1 LECVSGAVKKGE
13 STLGVQFGV
22 LQDLEEGGR
31 RLLGERS
38 VSSGVGVSAGREG
51 VAAVVE
57 HVLREVGGDGVGLNA
72 KVAKH
77 GVGLPASEELD
88 GVLVHAGAEEGSG
101 AAGAEATR
109 TEQPR
114 GDPGGGLHGGSC
126 VAESVGDDGG
136 LEEAK
141 CAVAG
146 EVGADRGVA
155 RSVDGAEATGEAS
168 EGLAGAEAR
177 IVGGLV
183 ADLFAPDTILLVSER
198 QNSAFDEFV
207 RHFIQRRVRGAELFS
222 VGSEADIA
230 QAEGLGARG
239 RGAAVGAFGGTWE
252 PEEGDDDEVDGD
264 AVDRAFGGVSGV
276 EGIVEGADD
285 DGVDRVAAGGWVVLV
300 AHGFEEIRE

>member
-1 LECVSGAVKKGE
+1 
-13 STLGVQFGV
+13 
-22 LQDLEEGGR
+22 
-31 RLLGERS
+31 
-38 VSSGVGVSAGREG
+38 
-51 VAAVVE
+51 
-57 HVLREVGGDGVGLNA
+57 
-72 KVAKH
+72 
-77 GVGLPASEELD
+77 
-88 GVLVHAGAEEGSG
+88 
-101 AAGAEATR
+101 
-109 TEQPR
+109 
-114 GDPGGGLHGGSC
+114 

-183 ADLFAPDTILLVSER
+183 ADLFAPDTILLVGER

-222 VGSEADIA
+222 VGSEVDIA

-239 RGAAVGAFGGTWE
+239 RRAAVGVFGGTKK

-264 AVDRAFGGVSGV
+264 AIDRAFGGVIGV
-276 EGIVEGADD
+276 EASQ
-285 DGVDRVAAGGWVVLV
+285 RARMTTVLT
-300 AHGFEEIRE
+300 G